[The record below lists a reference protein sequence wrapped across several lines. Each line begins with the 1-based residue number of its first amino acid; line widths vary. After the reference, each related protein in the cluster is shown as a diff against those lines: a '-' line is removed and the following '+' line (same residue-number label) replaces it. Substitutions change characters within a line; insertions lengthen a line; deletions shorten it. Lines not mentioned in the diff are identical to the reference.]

1 MALVGVAA
9 ADTTWSFDGNLSTT
23 GTSIGTTAH
32 QRVATT
38 NEETGNVT
46 YSKGNATAVYT
57 ESGLTMGDSIG
68 KYTLTANLGKAVDL
82 RSTTTGGYTWLTQNS
97 VHYTSTNGG
106 NNTNYFALTSTVT
119 ENGTTTV
126 TQGTDFTIMAYVNFD
141 NVSGEQFIF
150 GTSNAVS
157 NGLAFGLNNG
167 KLDLLAK
174 YVDHHDLTN
183 GPTILADTWYLLAV
197 SYDSTLDT
205 ATFYV
210 NGDNV
215 GSITLGKKFNL
226 PTGGVGGAIGAGTQD
241 LVENAGAIIPQ
252 GVVDAQIAELKVF
265 NSALSQSQILTQ
277 AHLVPEP
284 TTATL
289 SLLALCGLAARR
301 RRK

>member
-23 GTSIGTTAH
+23 GTSIDTTAQ
-32 QRVATT
+32 QRVAST
-38 NEETGNVT
+38 NEETGKVT
-46 YSKGNATAVYT
+46 YSRGSATATYT
-57 ESGLTMGDSIG
+57 ESGLTKGDSIG

-97 VHYTSTNGG
+97 VNYTSTNSGA
-106 NNTNYFALTSTVT
+106 NTNYFALTSTVT
-119 ENGTTTV
+119 PENGTTTV
-126 TQGTDFTIMAYVNFD
+126 TKGTDFTIMAYVNFD

-150 GTSNAVS
+150 GTGSGAEA
-157 NGLAFGLNNG
+157 GLAFGLNDG

-174 YVDHHDLTN
+174 YVDHHDLTD

-197 SYDSTLDT
+197 SYDSKLDT

-215 GSITLGKKFNL
+215 GSITLGNKFNL
-226 PTGGVGGAIGAGTQD
+226 PTGGVGGAIGAGSQD
-241 LVENAGAIIPQ
+241 LVENATIPQ
-252 GVVDAQIAELKVF
+252 GAVDAQIAELKVF